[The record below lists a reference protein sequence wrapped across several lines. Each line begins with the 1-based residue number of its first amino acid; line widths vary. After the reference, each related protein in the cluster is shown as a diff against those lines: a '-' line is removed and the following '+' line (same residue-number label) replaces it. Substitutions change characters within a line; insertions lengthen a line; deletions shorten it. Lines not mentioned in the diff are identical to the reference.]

1 MPKSA
6 IEKQVHNKYDN
17 KQRKSQE
24 KKTERLSFRVSPETK
39 ESFTKLQNE
48 TGLPQGTL
56 FKSLISNNHL
66 PIIQNGA
73 LIAKE
78 LAVASQQ
85 LNTVNMC
92 IRQGNNGLL
101 NGLLIDQLQQAN
113 VTLNNIQKL
122 LLQAVGGIRNGNLEN

>member
-1 MPKSA
+1 MSKST
-6 IEKQVHNKYDN
+6 IEKQIHNKYDN

-24 KKTERLSFRVSPETK
+24 KKTERLNFRVSPETK
-39 ESFTKLQNE
+39 AIFTKLQTE

-56 FKSLISNNHL
+56 FESLISNNHL
-66 PIIQNGA
+66 SIIQNGS

-78 LAVASQQ
+78 LAGVSQQ

-101 NGLLIDQLQQAN
+101 IDQLQQVN
-113 VTLNNIQKL
+113 ITLNNIQKL
-122 LLQAVGGIRNGNLEN
+122 LLQAVGGIRNGNL

>member
-6 IEKQVHNKYDN
+6 IDKQVHNKYDN

-39 ESFTKLQNE
+39 ASFTKLQTE
-48 TGLPQGTL
+48 TGLSQGTL
-56 FKSLISNNHL
+56 FESLISNNHL
-66 PIIQNGA
+66 PIIQNGSI
-73 LIAKE
+73 IAKE
-78 LAVASQQ
+78 LAGVSQQ

-122 LLQAVGGIRNGNLEN
+122 LLQAVGGIRNGNL

>member
-48 TGLPQGTL
+48 TGLPQGSL
-56 FKSLISNNHL
+56 FESLISNNHL
-66 PIIQNGA
+66 PIIQNGS

-78 LAVASQQ
+78 LAIVSQQ
-85 LNTVNMC
+85 LNITNMC
-92 IRQGNNGLL
+92 IRQGNNGLA
-101 NGLLIDQLQQAN
+101 IEQLQQAN
-113 VTLNNIQKL
+113 NTFNNIQNL
-122 LLQAVGGIRNGNLEN
+122 LLQALGGIRNGNL

>member
-1 MPKSA
+1 MSKST
-6 IEKQVHNKYDN
+6 IEKQIHNKYDN

-24 KKTERLSFRVSPETK
+24 KKTERLNFRVSPETK
-39 ESFTKLQNE
+39 ASFTKLQTE
-48 TGLPQGTL
+48 TGLSQGTL

-66 PIIQNGA
+66 LIIQNGSI
-73 LIAKE
+73 IAKE
-78 LAVASQQ
+78 LAGVSQQ

-92 IRQGNNGLL
+92 IRQGN

-122 LLQAVGGIRNGNLEN
+122 LLQAVGGIRNGHL

>member
-1 MPKSA
+1 MSKST
-6 IEKQVHNKYDN
+6 IEKQIHNKYDN

-24 KKTERLSFRVSPETK
+24 KKTERLNFRVSPETK
-39 ESFTKLQNE
+39 ASFTKLQNE

-56 FKSLISNNHL
+56 FESLISSNHL
-66 PIIQNGA
+66 PIIQNGS

-78 LAVASQQ
+78 LAGVSQQ

-101 NGLLIDQLQQAN
+101 IDQLQQVN
-113 VTLNNIQKL
+113 ITLNNIQKL
-122 LLQAVGGIRNGNLEN
+122 LLQAVGEIRNGNL

>member
-1 MPKSA
+1 MSKST
-6 IEKQVHNKYDN
+6 IEKQIHNKYDN

-39 ESFTKLQNE
+39 ASFTKLQNE

-56 FKSLISNNHL
+56 FESLISNNHL
-66 PIIQNGA
+66 PIIQNGSI
-73 LIAKE
+73 IAKE
-78 LAVASQQ
+78 LAGVSQQ

-92 IRQGNNGLL
+92 IRQGN

-122 LLQAVGGIRNGNLEN
+122 LFQAVGGIRNGNL

>member
-6 IEKQVHNKYDN
+6 IEKQVHN

-39 ESFTKLQNE
+39 ASFTKLQNE

-56 FKSLISNNHL
+56 FESLISNNHL
-66 PIIQNGA
+66 PIIQNGS

-78 LAVASQQ
+78 LAVVSQQ

-92 IRQGNNGLL
+92 IRHGNNGLA
-101 NGLLIDQLQQAN
+101 IEQLQQAN
-113 VTLNNIQKL
+113 NTFNNIQKL
-122 LLQAVGGIRNGNLEN
+122 LLQAVGGIRNGNL

>member
-6 IEKQVHNKYDN
+6 IDKQVHNKYDN

-24 KKTERLSFRVSPETK
+24 MKTERLNFRVSPETK
-39 ESFTKLQNE
+39 ASFTKLQTE
-48 TGLPQGTL
+48 TGLSQGTL
-56 FKSLISNNHL
+56 FESLISNNHL
-66 PIIQNGA
+66 PIIQNGSI
-73 LIAKE
+73 IAKE
-78 LAVASQQ
+78 LAGVSQQ

-122 LLQAVGGIRNGNLEN
+122 LLQAVGGIRNGNL

>member
-39 ESFTKLQNE
+39 ASFTKLQTE
-48 TGLPQGTL
+48 TNLSQGAL
-56 FKSLISNNHL
+56 LEVLVKNNHL
-66 PIIQNGA
+66 TIIQNGS
-73 LIAKE
+73 LIAKD
-78 LAVASQQ
+78 LAVVSQQ

-92 IRQGNNGLL
+92 IRHGNNGLA
-101 NGLLIDQLQQAN
+101 IEQLQQAN
-113 VTLNNIQKL
+113 NTFNDIQKL
-122 LLQAVGGIRNGNLEN
+122 LLQAVGGIRNGNL

>member
-39 ESFTKLQNE
+39 GSFTKLQKE
-48 TGLPQGTL
+48 TNLPQGAL
-56 FKSLISNNHL
+56 LESLISNNHL
-66 PIIQNGA
+66 PIIQNGS

-78 LAVASQQ
+78 LAVVSQQ

-122 LLQAVGGIRNGNLEN
+122 LLQAVGGIRNGNL

>member
-6 IEKQVHNKYDN
+6 IDKQVHNKYDN

-24 KKTERLSFRVSPETK
+24 KKTERLNFRVSPETK
-39 ESFTKLQNE
+39 ASFTKLQTE
-48 TGLPQGTL
+48 TGLSQGTL
-56 FKSLISNNHL
+56 FESLISNNHL
-66 PIIQNGA
+66 PIIQNGSI
-73 LIAKE
+73 IAKE
-78 LAVASQQ
+78 LAGVSQQ

-122 LLQAVGGIRNGNLEN
+122 LLQAVGGIRNGNL

>member
-6 IEKQVHNKYDN
+6 IDKQVHNKYDN

-39 ESFTKLQNE
+39 GSFTKLQKE
-48 TGLPQGTL
+48 TNLSQGAL
-56 FKSLISNNHL
+56 LEVLVKNNHL
-66 PIIQNGA
+66 TIIQNGS

-85 LNTVNMC
+85 LNITNMC
-92 IRQGNNGLL
+92 IRHGNNGLA
-101 NGLLIDQLQQAN
+101 IEQLQQAN
-113 VTLNNIQKL
+113 NTFNNIQNL
-122 LLQAVGGIRNGNLEN
+122 LLQALGGIRNGHL

>member
-39 ESFTKLQNE
+39 GSFTKLQKE
-48 TGLPQGTL
+48 TNLSQGAL
-56 FKSLISNNHL
+56 LEVLVKNNHL
-66 PIIQNGA
+66 TIIQNGS

-85 LNTVNMC
+85 LNITNMC
-92 IRQGNNGLL
+92 IRHGNNGLA
-101 NGLLIDQLQQAN
+101 IEQLQQAN
-113 VTLNNIQKL
+113 NTFNNIQNL
-122 LLQAVGGIRNGNLEN
+122 LLQALGGIRNGNF

>member
-39 ESFTKLQNE
+39 GSFTKLQKE
-48 TGLPQGTL
+48 TNLSQGAL
-56 FKSLISNNHL
+56 LEVLVKNNHL
-66 PIIQNGA
+66 TIIQNGS

-85 LNTVNMC
+85 LNITNMC
-92 IRQGNNGLL
+92 IRHGNNGLV
-101 NGLLIDQLQQAN
+101 IEQLQQAN
-113 VTLNNIQKL
+113 NTFNNIQNL
-122 LLQAVGGIRNGNLEN
+122 LLQALGGIRNGNL

>member
-17 KQRKSQE
+17 KQRKYQE

-39 ESFTKLQNE
+39 GSFTKLQKE
-48 TGLPQGTL
+48 TNLSQGAL
-56 FKSLISNNHL
+56 LEVLVKNNHL
-66 PIIQNGA
+66 TIIQNGS

-85 LNTVNMC
+85 LNITNMC
-92 IRQGNNGLL
+92 IRHGNNGLA
-101 NGLLIDQLQQAN
+101 IEQLQQAN
-113 VTLNNIQKL
+113 NTFNNIQNL
-122 LLQAVGGIRNGNLEN
+122 LLQALGGIRNGHL

>member
-39 ESFTKLQNE
+39 ASFTKLQTE
-48 TGLPQGTL
+48 TNLSQGAL
-56 FKSLISNNHL
+56 LEVLVKNNHL
-66 PIIQNGA
+66 TIIQNGS

-78 LAVASQQ
+78 LAVVSQQ

-92 IRQGNNGLL
+92 IRHGNNGLA
-101 NGLLIDQLQQAN
+101 IEQLQQAN
-113 VTLNNIQKL
+113 NTFNDIQKL
-122 LLQAVGGIRNGNLEN
+122 LLQAVGGIRNGNL

>member
-1 MPKSA
+1 MPKST
-6 IEKQVHNKYDN
+6 IEKQIHNKYDN
-17 KQRKSQE
+17 KHRKSQE

-39 ESFTKLQNE
+39 ASFTKLQNE

-56 FKSLISNNHL
+56 FESLISNNHL

-78 LAVASQQ
+78 LAVVSQQ

-101 NGLLIDQLQQAN
+101 IDQLQQVN
-113 VTLNNIQKL
+113 ITLNNIQKL
-122 LLQAVGGIRNGNLEN
+122 LFQAVGGIRNGNL

>member
-1 MPKSA
+1 MSKST
-6 IEKQVHNKYDN
+6 IEKQIHNKYDN

-24 KKTERLSFRVSPETK
+24 KKTERLNFRVSPETK
-39 ESFTKLQNE
+39 ASFTKLQNE

-56 FKSLISNNHL
+56 FESLISNNHL
-66 PIIQNGA
+66 SIIQNGS

-78 LAVASQQ
+78 LAGVSQQ

-92 IRQGNNGLL
+92 IRQGN

-122 LLQAVGGIRNGNLEN
+122 LLQAVGGIRNGNL

>member
-39 ESFTKLQNE
+39 ASFTKLQNE

-56 FKSLISNNHL
+56 FESLISSNHL
-66 PIIQNGA
+66 PIIQNGS

-78 LAVASQQ
+78 LAGVSQQ

-101 NGLLIDQLQQAN
+101 IDQLQQVN
-113 VTLNNIQKL
+113 ITLNNIQKL
-122 LLQAVGGIRNGNLEN
+122 LLQAVGEIRNGNL